1 MVAGD
6 GADGAG
12 HVDDFR
18 GGKIGGKGRDHVAAR
33 HRKLHVTKTQERMA
47 AEKNAVSLDGGDGA
61 SRIDGGIALHQNHAG
76 HVAGHQVGILRA
88 GGCGAALR
96 GHQAVALDLLRELL
110 ERGRRKPGEDQ
121 RRFYEFE
128 GRTRRKPRACE
139 GFRSSTKL
147 RHGKFRDRRRRRM
160 QDILNGRDAGDG
172 LLGEDTELQ
181 G

>member
-1 MVAGD
+1 MFGLPTFFFFFFFNDTATTE
-6 GADGAG
+6 
-12 HVDDFR
+12 
-18 GGKIGGKGRDHVAAR
+18 IYTLS
-33 HRKLHVTKTQERMA
+33 LH
-47 AEKNAVSLDGGDGA
+47 D
-61 SRIDGGIALHQNHAG
+61 ALP
-76 HVAGHQVGILRA
+76 IY
-88 GGCGAALR
+88 
-96 GHQAVALDLLRELL
+96 LLRELL